1 MDNNRAALNAVDT
14 KQRQIIVDVLLVVA
28 CEIQE
33 RAVLSTQV
41 ADFVFVVC
49 SLKKKNK
56 TESLRPP
63 KVFLGRA
70 NERGTTFPHHANT
83 RHFN

>member
-1 MDNNRAALNAVDT
+1 MDNNRAALDAVDT

-49 SLKKKNK
+49 SLKKKRIKQN
-56 TESLRPP
+56 L
-63 KVFLGRA
+63 
-70 NERGTTFPHHANT
+70 
-83 RHFN
+83 

>member
-14 KQRQIIVDVLLVVA
+14 KQRQIIVDVLPVVA

-49 SLKKKNK
+49 SLKK
-56 TESLRPP
+56 E
-63 KVFLGRA
+63 
-70 NERGTTFPHHANT
+70 
-83 RHFN
+83 